1 MMSDEFQK
9 EFTAKE
15 RFEIV
20 ASLSDLLSLI
30 VTPVKLE
37 SAERWPRK
45 QAAGT
50 LMEWAT
56 VGVSGIVCV
65 FDLSN
70 AIEVFSTMWW
80 TGFLSRNLTP
90 LLEKATVCSFL
101 N

>member
-37 SAERWPRK
+37 SAER
-45 QAAGT
+45 
-50 LMEWAT
+50 
-56 VGVSGIVCV
+56 
-65 FDLSN
+65 
-70 AIEVFSTMWW
+70 
-80 TGFLSRNLTP
+80 
-90 LLEKATVCSFL
+90 
-101 N
+101 